1 MPILATLPLL
11 LAGTHLPASQNAPP
25 ANDQPLLTL
34 PKVEVDQRIEPFWK
48 PKLQYLMP
56 EVDGALITATT
67 KATVTH
73 MDQIPT
79 VAQDNLT
86 QLFVRTPGII
96 VSQEQDPLRV
106 NLTYRGLGNPQES
119 EYVLVLQDGIP
130 TELDWIGFPTLYY
143 QPPLQGVREIQVI
156 RGGNSLLYGPEPAPV
171 INFVSKG
178 AVAGQ
183 PFGASTEQMIGS
195 HGGWQTYNVLKGSSG
210 DVAWRVAG
218 WLNRSDGPRANSGY
232 EVKGLDADLLWTPSA
247 ISRWGLALHLY
258 DAASNDAGRLTY
270 AQWAANPD
278 LTTTPANREWANRNV
293 VSLTH
298 EQHFGDHWRF
308 YGKAWVGTSELTQRV
323 ANPAVPPQPQ
333 PSVTNIQD
341 ARFRYVGT
349 DLRLRHDFG
358 PGDTLTFG
366 TTLYHSDAPLRGAN
380 YTDLLAPRDATGG
393 VPTLVQGRHSDYAS
407 VFASSLFRF
416 GPGHHWH
423 IVPSLRFDHEKVS
436 VFETVRPPN
445 LSRPLLNTTVSRNV
459 PLFGLGIGN
468 DFFDNGHLNETYFNV
483 STGWRPVRFFDI
495 GSPHANIIPGTAPAV
510 QKVLSYELGVH
521 GTPADGLFY
530 DVSVFWMNFHNRIET
545 INLSPIVS
553 IEQNSGD
560 THNEGFEG
568 ELAYDF
574 LHGNDHGEHLELFTN
589 LQLLHAR
596 FVASAIPNQIGK
608 APAYAPR
615 YLAKAGIT
623 WRRDGH
629 YKIAFTGVSSGSQYW
644 QDSDQDQPG
653 TGGSTLLPARI
664 PAYSVWD
671 LAANWNLS
679 PRVELLGG
687 VSNVFNRLYYSRV
700 WTYGIE
706 PALGRT
712 WYAGF
717 KLSL

>member
-1 MPILATLPLL
+1 MLAALPLL
-11 LAGTHLPASQNAPP
+11 LATAQDVPSVDYPPYRLPQVDVTGQRPP
-25 ANDQPLLTL
+25 WLA
-34 PKVEVDQRIEPFWK
+34 
-48 PKLQYLMP
+48 KLQYLLP
-56 EVDGALITATT
+56 EVDGALITVTT

-130 TELDWIGFPTLYY
+130 AELDWIGFPTLYY
-143 QPPLQGVREIQVI
+143 QPPLQGVREVQVI

-178 AVAGQ
+178 AVPGA

-195 HGGWQTYNVLKGSSG
+195 HGGWQTYNVVKGSDG
-210 DVAWRVAG
+210 DFAWRVAG
-218 WLNRSDGPRANSGY
+218 WINRSDGPRVNSGY
-232 EVKGLDADLLWTPSA
+232 NVKGVDANLLWTPSA
-247 ISRWGLALHLY
+247 TSQWGLDLHLY
-258 DAASNDAGRLTY
+258 DAASNDAGRLTWT
-270 AQWAANPD
+270 QWAADPN
-278 LTTTPANREWANRNV
+278 LTTTPTNREWANRNV
-293 VSLTH
+293 AVLTH
-298 EQHFGDHWRF
+298 EQQFGDHWRF
-308 YGKAWVGTSELTQRV
+308 YGKAWVGTSDLTQRV
-323 ANPAVPPQPQ
+323 ANPSVPPQPL
-333 PSVTNIQD
+333 PAVTNIQN

-366 TTLYHSDAPLRGAN
+366 TELYHSDAPLLGAN
-380 YTDLLAPRDATGG
+380 YTDLLAPRDATVG
-393 VPTLVQGRHSDYAS
+393 VPTLVQARHSDYAS

-423 IVPSLRFDHEKVS
+423 IVPSLRLDHEMVS

-445 LSRPLLNTTVSRNV
+445 LSRPLLDTAVSRTV

-468 DFFDNGHLNETYFNV
+468 DFYDHGHLNETYFNV

-510 QKVLSYELGVH
+510 QKVLSYELGIH

-530 DVSVFWMNFHNRIET
+530 DVSLFWMNFHNRIET

-574 LHGNDHGEHLELFTN
+574 LHGSSNGEHLEAFAN

-608 APAYAPR
+608 PPAYSPR
-615 YLAKAGIT
+615 HLAKAGIT
-623 WRRDGH
+623 WRREGH
-629 YKIAFTGVSSGSQYW
+629 YKLAFTGVFSGSQYW
-644 QDSDQDQPG
+644 QDSAQDQPG
-653 TGGSTLLPARI
+653 VGGTVLLPALV

-671 LAANWNLS
+671 VAANWNFS
-679 PRVELLGG
+679 PHVELLGG
-687 VSNVFNRLYYSRV
+687 VSNVFNRRYYSRV

>member
-11 LAGTHLPASQNAPP
+11 LAGAHGAARAQTLP
-25 ANDQPLLTL
+25 ANDQPPTL
-34 PKVEVDQRIEPFWK
+34 PKIEVRGREAPFWK

-67 KATVTH
+67 KVTVTH

-156 RGGNSLLYGPEPAPV
+156 RGSNSLLYGPEPAPV

-195 HGGWQTYNVLKGSSG
+195 HGGWQTYNVLKGSRG

-247 ISRWGLALHLY
+247 TSQWGLALHLY

-278 LTTTPANREWANRNV
+278 LTTTPANREWADRNV
-293 VSLTH
+293 AVLTH
-298 EQHFGDHWRF
+298 EQRFGNHWRF
-308 YGKAWVGTSELTQRV
+308 YGKAWVGDSELTQRV

-333 PSVTNIQD
+333 PTVTNIQD

-358 PGDTLTFG
+358 PGDTFTFG
-366 TTLYHSDAPLRGAN
+366 TVLYHSDAPLRGAN
-380 YTDLLAPRDATGG
+380 YTDLLAPRDAIGG
-393 VPTLVQGRHSDYAS
+393 VPTLVQGRHSDYAA
-407 VFASSLFRF
+407 VFAGGLLRF
-416 GPGHHWH
+416 GPQHRWH
-423 IVPSLRFDHEKVS
+423 IVPSLRLDHEKVS
-436 VFETVRPPN
+436 VYETVRPPN
-445 LSRPLLNTTVSRNV
+445 LSRPLLNTAVSRTV

-468 DFFDNGHLNETYFNV
+468 DFFDRGHLNETYFNV
-483 STGWRPVRFFDI
+483 STGWRPVRYFDI
-495 GSPHANIIPGTAPAV
+495 GSPHANIVPGTAPAV

-530 DVSVFWMNFHNRIET
+530 DASVFWMDFHNRIET

-574 LHGNDHGEHLELFTN
+574 LHGAAGGEHLEAFAN
-589 LQLLHAR
+589 VQLLHAR
-596 FVASAIPNQIGK
+596 FVASAIPNQVGK
-608 APAYAPR
+608 PPAYSPR
-615 YLAKAGIT
+615 HLYKAGLT

-629 YKIAFTGVSSGSQYW
+629 YRVALTGVFSSSQYW
-644 QDSDQDQPG
+644 QDSAQDQPG
-653 TGGSTLLPARI
+653 VGGTVLLPALI

-671 LAANWNLS
+671 FAADWNLT

-687 VSNVFNRLYYSRV
+687 MSNLFNRRYYSRV